1 MKKLFLTTAV
11 LLVALMAQAQT
22 KIAPKLENGFKA
34 VYNETTTINMGNES
48 LNITTDEEFV
58 VSNVGANGATI
69 TNTLT
74 KVECDGDD
82 ADVSTQ
88 MLLIPVNMLKGVAL
102 KLATD
107 ANGQVTKIQNYAQ
120 AKAIIEENLDK
131 LVSQVLADNAELA
144 QALTKEKLKEQFA
157 KQIEE
162 DAILSNIKDSGV
174 MALNGKTIT
183 NGATETMEKDGL
195 KMKTMY
201 FVAGKSIIA
210 NATLDM
216 TKDELKALII
226 KQVEKE
232 APEQVAM
239 IKENIDMMID
249 QMKMEASQKTTYS
262 MSENGWPKSIKEE
275 FVQDM
280 MGQKVTQTSV
290 TTLK

>member
-1 MKKLFLTTAV
+1 
-11 LLVALMAQAQT
+11 
-22 KIAPKLENGFKA
+22 
-34 VYNETTTINMGNES
+34 
-48 LNITTDEEFV
+48 
-58 VSNVGANGATI
+58 
-69 TNTLT
+69 
-74 KVECDGDD
+74 
-82 ADVSTQ
+82 
-88 MLLIPVNMLKGVAL
+88 MLKGVAL

>member
-48 LNITTDEEFV
+48 LNITTNEEFV

>member
-131 LVSQVLADNAELA
+131 LVSKVLADNAELA

-157 KQIEE
+157 KHIEE

-275 FVQDM
+275 CVQDM